1 MQFRL
6 IALAAAAA
14 VSSSA
19 FALTPTDI
27 ANDRTAG
34 TLKEVVLHGSS
45 AQSNLVAG
53 YIGSKCK
60 PGTLDTYQ
68 NVGGSGTGKD
78 YKAYACLLAST
89 VPGTGGWVAN
99 TPILVIKRD
108 AGGSIY
114 GVNPIARQWQENTM
128 VVDASCTSAGTNL
141 YNCPNVAPRQAIAGL
156 SDVEPALFNKTI
168 TNGTTAGVWFNLPN
182 GALANDDNGNAWAPG
197 LTTAE
202 INGMDSAVSN
212 ETIFAVA
219 VNGDLRNALQAAQG
233 LTVGSTAA
241 ADMPSMPRAFYTAAA
256 AGFVKAG
263 DAKLPGWDAV
273 TGVPADN
280 SKPVN
285 VCRRANGSGTQA
297 TSNLF
302 FLEAGN
308 ITTTVGGALYPLEG
322 NATAVNQNAALNV
335 IENSATGNAVSCISG
350 TPAGSYSMGI
360 ISYEN
365 IPSGNWSFVKLDGQ
379 APSQAAARVG
389 AYPYLYSATMQ
400 WKKAAP
406 GNPDAGTKAFLIDM
420 RKKLGTPA
428 NIAALTSAAAKQG
441 VLAPPSG
448 YTGSCASQT
457 PGSVNAL
464 YGSCVER
471 LDFASIYNDGVVFY
485 GLAATAAYK
494 TNSLQQLH
502 IVK

>member
-6 IALAAAAA
+6 IALAAAAIA
-14 VSSSA
+14 SQSA
-19 FALTPTDI
+19 FALNPAAVD
-27 ANDRTAG
+27 AARTAG
-34 TLKEVVLHGSS
+34 TLKEVVIHGAS
-45 AQSNLVAG
+45 AQTNLVAG
-53 YIGSKCK
+53 YMGSICA

-68 NVGGSGTGKD
+68 SAANAGKD
-78 YKAYACLLAST
+78 YKAYACLLGAT
-89 VPGTGGWVAN
+89 ITGGWTAN
-99 TPILVIKRD
+99 TPLLVIKRD

-128 VVDASCTSAGTNL
+128 VVDGSCTGTASPYSCAGVVL
-141 YNCPNVAPRQAIAGL
+141 RQAIAGI

-168 TNGTTAGVWFNLPN
+168 INGTAAAAYFNLPN
-182 GALANDDNGNAWAPG
+182 GTLALDDNGNAWAPG

-202 INGMDSAVSN
+202 IAGLDAATANQ
-212 ETIFAVA
+212 TIFGVA

-241 ADMPSMPRAFYTAAA
+241 ADVPSMPRAFYAAA
-256 AGFVKAG
+256 VAGFIKAG

-273 TGVPADN
+273 TGVPSDN

-285 VCRRANGSGTQA
+285 ICRRANGSGTQA
-297 TSNLF
+297 SSNLF

-308 ITTTVGGALYPLEG
+308 MASTTLGALYPIEG

-335 IENSATGNAVSCISG
+335 IENSSTGNAITCLAT
-350 TPAGSYSMGI
+350 TPVGSYSMGI
-360 ISYEN
+360 ISFEN
-365 IPSGNWSFVKLDGQ
+365 IASGNYSFVKLDGQ

-406 GNPDAGTKAFLIDM
+406 GNPDAATKAFLVKM
-420 RKKLGTPA
+420 RSNLGTPS

-441 VLAPPSG
+441 VLASPSS

-457 PGSVNAL
+457 AGSANAL

-471 LDFASIYNDGVVFY
+471 LDISSIYNDGVVFY
-485 GLAATAAYK
+485 GLTVGTTAYK
-494 TNSLQQLH
+494 TNSIQSLH
-502 IVK
+502 VVK